1 MGQVITPTDLAAR
14 LSKLP
19 RFPLAQLPTPVQP
32 LKNFEAE
39 LAGPQIWMKRD
50 DLTGLEGGGNKTRK
64 LEYVVGD
71 ALRQGCDMLVTVGAI
86 QSNHTRQ
93 TAAAAAKANL
103 KCALLHCAWTKDAG
117 PHYREIGNLL
127 LSSLMGAYLYV
138 DESPRPIE
146 DQGPLDD
153 FMAHLKSQG
162 HNPYLIPGG
171 ASEHPLGS
179 MGCINC
185 AIELAVQAEQ
195 LGVEFDYL
203 VGGKRLVILLGL
215 TVAFMLM
222 QNAIGAGGTLA
233 FGLPVEVGVL
243 LGTASLIGGH
253 WTAIAWGPTIE
264 AQTGFAAAA
273 EIGVAAATLGLILAA
288 LPGGPIAKFLVEG
301 GGLTPAQG
309 GGNVVGLPF
318 EEEGKVAK
326 GVDHISL
333 MRSMLAAHIAIIL
346 GFIAN
351 EAIAEAGL
359 KLPLFVPCLLVG
371 IVMSNTIPFVFPSL
385 PWPARSKS
393 LALVS
398 DYCLSVFLA
407 MSLMSL
413 LLWTLAS
420 LGGPLLAV
428 LLAQA
433 AVTAAF
439 IIVLFFQIMGGEYD
453 AAVLSAGFA
462 GFGLGA
468 TPTAIANMSAVT
480 KRYGPAPIAF
490 IILPLVSAFFVDLA
504 NAAIIQIFLSF

>member
-1 MGQVITPTDLAAR
+1 MIEPFVADPFLAVTIGFIVFFVGAF
-14 LSKLP
+14 L
-19 RFPLAQLPTPVQP
+19 
-32 LKNFEAE
+32 
-39 LAGPQIWMKRD
+39 
-50 DLTGLEGGGNKTRK
+50 TRK
-64 LEYVVGD
+64 VRFLRDFSIPEPVSGGLFV
-71 ALRQGCDMLVTVGAI
+71 ALIIWLWRMVSGQ
-86 QSNHTRQ
+86 
-93 TAAAAAKANL
+93 
-103 KCALLHCAWTKDAG
+103 
-117 PHYREIGNLL
+117 E
-127 LSSLMGAYLYV
+127 
-138 DESPRPIE
+138 
-146 DQGPLDD
+146 
-153 FMAHLKSQG
+153 
-162 HNPYLIPGG
+162 
-171 ASEHPLGS
+171 
-179 MGCINC
+179 
-185 AIELAVQAEQ
+185 
-195 LGVEFDYL
+195 VEFDLAVRDYL
-203 VGGKRLVILLGL
+203 LVIFFACIGLNARVSDLVVGGKRLAILLGL
-215 TVAFMLM
+215 TVVFMFM
-222 QNAIGAGGTLA
+222 QNAIGAGGALT

-253 WTAIAWGPTIE
+253 GTAIAWGPTIE

-288 LPGGPIAKFLVEG
+288 LLGGPIAKFLVERG
-301 GGLTPAQG
+301 NLTPEQDK
-309 GGNVVGLPF
+309 GNVVGLPF
-318 EEEGKVAK
+318 EEEGKVAE

-333 MRSMLAAHIAIIL
+333 MRSMLAAHVAIIL

-371 IVMSNTIPFVFPSL
+371 IVMSNTIPQVFPSL

-413 LLWTLAS
+413 QLWTLAS

-433 AVTAAF
+433 VVTAAF
-439 IIVLFFQIMGGEYD
+439 IIFLFFRIMGGGYD